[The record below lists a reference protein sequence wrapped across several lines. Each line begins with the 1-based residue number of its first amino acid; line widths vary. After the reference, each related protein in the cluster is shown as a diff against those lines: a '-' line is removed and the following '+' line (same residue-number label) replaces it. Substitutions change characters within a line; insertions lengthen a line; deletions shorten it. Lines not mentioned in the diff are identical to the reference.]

1 MGAGGPE
8 SKLKTGFTVCQTWA
22 SNSSDDC
29 YYEKLVTHLLRFMLR
44 VHHRIAVTDSSQL
57 KLELHNLAST

>member
-8 SKLKTGFTVCQTWA
+8 SKQVLLYVKIGQVTQVMIATH
-22 SNSSDDC
+22 
-29 YYEKLVTHLLRFMLR
+29 EKLVTHLLRFMLR